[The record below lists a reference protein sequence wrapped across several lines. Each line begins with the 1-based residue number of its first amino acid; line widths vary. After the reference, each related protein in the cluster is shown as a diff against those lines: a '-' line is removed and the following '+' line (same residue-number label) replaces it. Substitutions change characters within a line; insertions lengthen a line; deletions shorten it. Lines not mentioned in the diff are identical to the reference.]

1 MAQSHKLNFVSL
13 LAQRR
18 HVQLGT
24 VTVVDGLSSPLRR
37 AARRGDRAGR
47 RPVAADGRDLR
58 RLGLL
63 AEEFGLPRPSYV
75 HMRRY
80 VAEHRER
87 VEAARARRQA
97 VREILFEAYW
107 DATMGKLVDAYEV
120 AGRLRE
126 AGRSI

>member
-1 MAQSHKLNFVSL
+1 MTASAPRYDARLVGAIARVDDPSLPMAE
-13 LAQRR
+13 
-18 HVQLGT
+18 T
-24 VTVVDGLSSPLRR
+24 V
-37 AARRGDRAGR
+37 
-47 RPVAADGRDLR
+47 R

-120 AGRLRE
+120 ADRLRE
-126 AGRSI
+126 AGRSV